1 MIVTQG
7 FVAARRLAAAAS
19 IAAAALAPAA
29 AAQTKW
35 DMPTPYADNI
45 FHTQNIRTFVDDVKK
60 ATANQLEITVHSN
73 ASLIKHPDILRAV
86 QSGQVPL
93 GEILISQFGNED
105 PMFELDSL
113 PFLATGYD
121 SAWKLYQASKDTL
134 DKRFA
139 ARGVRVLYSVPWPG
153 QALFSKT
160 ALNTMQDLKGV
171 KFRAYNPATSRIA
184 ELSGAVPTTVQA
196 AEVSQAFATSL
207 VSAMLTSSA
216 TGVSSKAWEFSKFYY
231 DTNAWHPRNVVI
243 VNERAFQRLSEG
255 ERAAIL
261 KASAEAEKRGWQMC
275 KDNDE
280 SGKKTLATNGMQV
293 LPPGKDLVDGFVKI
307 GQTMQVEWAKRAGP
321 EGDAVLSAYR
331 K

>member
-1 MIVTQG
+1 MKPIKATLAL
-7 FVAARRLAAAAS
+7 FAAFAAATAV
-19 IAAAALAPAA
+19 
-29 AAQTKW
+29 AQNKW

-45 FHTQNIRTFVDDVKK
+45 FHTQNVRAFVDDVKK
-60 ATANQLEITVHSN
+60 STGGQVDITVHSN

-86 QSGQVPL
+86 QSGQVPA
-93 GEILISQFGNED
+93 GELLISQFGNED

-121 SAWKLYQASKDTL
+121 AAWKLYQASKATL

-139 ARGVRVLYSVPWPG
+139 ARGIRVLYSVPWPG

-160 ALNTMQDLKGV
+160 PLATMQDLKGV

-184 ELSGAVPTTVQA
+184 ELAGAVPTTVQA
-196 AEVSQAFATSL
+196 AEVSQAFATNL
-207 VSAMLTSSA
+207 VAAMLTSSS
-216 TGVSSKAWEFSKFYY
+216 TGVSSKAWEFSKYYY

-255 ERAAIL
+255 ERNAIL
-261 KASAEAEKRGWQMC
+261 KAAAEAEKRGWQMC

-280 SGKKTLATNGMQV
+280 AGKKLLAANGMLV
-293 LPPGKDLVDGFVKI
+293 VPPGKDLVDGFQKI
-307 GQTMQVEWAKRAGP
+307 GQTMQADWSKRAGADG
-321 EGDAVLSAYR
+321 EAVLAAYR

>member
-1 MIVTQG
+1 MKRLPALAALFAAAG
-7 FVAARRLAAAAS
+7 FCAAAS
-19 IAAAALAPAA
+19 
-29 AAQTKW
+29 AQTKW
-35 DMPTPYADNI
+35 DMPTPYADGI

-60 ATANQLEITVHSN
+60 ATNSQVEVTVHSN

-86 QSGQVPL
+86 QSGQVPI

-113 PFLATGYD
+113 PFLAAGYD
-121 SAWKLYQASKDTL
+121 NAWKLYQASKATL
-134 DKRFA
+134 EKRFA
-139 ARGVRVLYSVPWPG
+139 ARGMRILYSVPWPG

-160 ALNTMQDLKGV
+160 PIAAMQDLKGV

-184 ELSGAVPTTVQA
+184 ELAGAVPTTVQA
-196 AEVSQAFATSL
+196 AEVSQAFATNL
-207 VSAMLTSSA
+207 VSAMLTSSS
-216 TGVSSKAWEFSKFYY
+216 TGVSSKAWEFSKYYY

-255 ERAAIL
+255 ERGAVL
-261 KASAEAEKRGWQMC
+261 KAAAEAEKRGWQMC

-280 SGKKTLATNGMQV
+280 SGKKLLATNGMLV
-293 LPPGKDLVDGFVKI
+293 VPPGKDLVDGFVKI
-307 GQTMQVEWAKRAGP
+307 GQTMQGDWAKRAGP
-321 EGDAVLSAYR
+321 DGEAVLAAYR

>member
-1 MIVTQG
+1 MKRPQALAVLFTAG
-7 FVAARRLAAAAS
+7 WCAAAA
-19 IAAAALAPAA
+19 AE
-29 AAQTKW
+29 TKW
-35 DMPTPYADNI
+35 DMPTPYADGI

-60 ATANQLEITVHSN
+60 ATGGQVDVTVHSN

-86 QSGQVPL
+86 QSGQVPI

-121 SAWKLYQASKDTL
+121 NAWKLYQASKATL
-134 DKRFA
+134 EKRFA
-139 ARGVRVLYSVPWPG
+139 ARGMRILYSVPWPG

-160 ALNTMQDLKGV
+160 PLATMQDLKGV

-184 ELSGAVPTTVQA
+184 ELAGAVPTTVQA
-196 AEVSQAFATSL
+196 AEVSQAFATNL
-207 VSAMLTSSA
+207 VSAMLTSSS
-216 TGVSSKAWEFSKFYY
+216 TGVSSKAWEFSKYYY

-243 VNERAFQRLSEG
+243 VNERAFQRLSEA
-255 ERAAIL
+255 ERAAVL
-261 KASAEAEKRGWQMC
+261 KAAAEAEKRGWQMC

-280 SGKKTLATNGMQV
+280 SGKKLLATNGMLV
-293 LPPGKDLVDGFVKI
+293 VPPARDLVDGFVKI
-307 GQTMQVEWAKRAGP
+307 GQTMQGDWAKRAGADG
-321 EGDAVLSAYR
+321 EAVLAAYR

>member
-1 MIVTQG
+1 MIRMQG
-7 FVAARRLAAAAS
+7 F
-19 IAAAALAPAA
+19 AAALALAAATGA

-45 FHTQNIRTFVDDVKK
+45 FHTQNVRTFVDDVKK
-60 ATANQLEITVHSN
+60 STGGQVEVTVHSN

-86 QSGQVPL
+86 QSGQVPA

-121 SAWKLYQASKDTL
+121 AAWKLYQASKATL

-139 ARGVRVLYSVPWPG
+139 ARGIRVLYSVPWPG
-153 QALFSKT
+153 QAIFSKT
-160 ALNTMQDLKGV
+160 PLATMQDLKGV

-184 ELSGAVPTTVQA
+184 ELAGAVPTTVQA
-196 AEVSQAFATSL
+196 AEVSQAFATNL
-207 VSAMLTSSA
+207 VAAMLTSSS

-243 VNERAFQRLSEG
+243 VNERAFQRLPEA

-261 KASAEAEKRGWQMC
+261 KAAAEAEKRGWQMC
-275 KDNDE
+275 KENDE
-280 SGKKTLATNGMQV
+280 AGKKLLATNGMQV
-293 LPPGKDLVDGFVKI
+293 VPPGKDLVEGFQKI
-307 GQTMQVEWAKRAGP
+307 GQTMQADWAKRAGP
-321 EGDAVLSAYR
+321 DGEAVLAAYR

>member
-1 MIVTQG
+1 MKPFKA
-7 FVAARRLAAAAS
+7 FVA
-19 IAAAALAPAA
+19 AAAALACSCAS
-29 AAQTKW
+29 AQTKW
-35 DMPTPYADNI
+35 DMPTPYADTI
-45 FHTQNIRTFVDDVKK
+45 FHTQNIRLFVEDVKK
-60 ATANQLEITVHSN
+60 SGNGMEITVHSN

-86 QSGQVPL
+86 QTGQVPI

-121 SAWKLYQASKDTL
+121 NAWKLYQASKSTL

-139 ARGVRVLYSVPWPG
+139 ARGIRVLYSVAWPG

-160 ALNTMQDLKGV
+160 PLNTMQDLKGV

-184 ELSGAVPTTVQA
+184 ELAGAVPTTVQA
-196 AEVSQAFATSL
+196 AEVSQAFATNL
-207 VSAMLTSSA
+207 VSAMLTSSS
-216 TGVSSKAWEFSKFYY
+216 TGVSSKAWEFSKYYY

-243 VNERAFQRLSEG
+243 VNERAWQRLSDT
-255 ERAAIL
+255 ERAAIT
-261 KASAEAEKRGWQMC
+261 KAAAAAETRGWQMC

-280 SGKKTLATNGMQV
+280 SGKKLLAQNGMQV
-293 LPPGKDLVDGFVKI
+293 VPPGKELVDGFVKI
-307 GQTMQVEWAKRAGP
+307 GQTMQGEWVKRAGADG
-321 EGDAVLSAYR
+321 EAVLAAYR